1 MDWSYSPRSSSM
13 TSLAIPLPPGRRI
26 PRAPRQT
33 ATRRRARGQ
42 DQCRRRAH
50 SLPGPRR
57 HLPSSVLRPFAPASP
72 FPAKV
77 KTAAAFWRHSQR
89 PPTAPHPHPQ
99 SAGEPLL
106 LRSLTCG
113 PPCGNTCPFR
123 IRNREP
129 LESALELKPAFL
141 LMLSSVSHADTLDI
155 EIALTRNFHYRCCTS
170 RSIAAPLQ
178 PQH

>member
-26 PRAPRQT
+26 PRAPRRA

-106 LRSLTCG
+106 LRSLTCV

-129 LESALELKPAFL
+129 LESALGPQFTYRKRMDRGSFSVRVLPQG
-141 LMLSSVSHADTLDI
+141 LSSVDRKRTD
-155 EIALTRNFHYRCCTS
+155 
-170 RSIAAPLQ
+170 
-178 PQH
+178 